1 MSKVKIILDAD
12 VFIHFTKSG
21 YFHQLASIYPGYQ
34 LAIIDE
40 LYKSEMKGDVKN
52 YVDKYRTVFVGQIEM
67 LEWKPDYEMMME
79 FSGLNARMGYGESLC
94 LAYCKYHQDVIASSN
109 ISEITGYCDK
119 NGIQYITTMDFLYE
133 AFVKK
138 IMTDEQCNEFIQNVI
153 SKGSK
158 LPNIKI
164 TQYTARNIYM

>member
-12 VFIHFTKSG
+12 ILIHFTKSE
-21 YFHQLASIYPGYQ
+21 YFDKLASIYPGYQ

-40 LYKSEMKGDVKN
+40 LYKSEIKGDVKN
-52 YVDKYRTVFVGQIEM
+52 YLDRYRAVFAGQIEM
-67 LEWKPDYEMMME
+67 LEWKPDYEMTRD
-79 FSGLNARMGYGESLC
+79 FSGLNERMGFGESMC
-94 LAYCKYHQDVIASSN
+94 LAYCKHHHDVIASSN
-109 ISEITGYCDK
+109 ITEITGYCEA

-138 IMTDEQCNEFIQNVI
+138 IMTEEECNEFIQNVI

-164 TQYTARNIYM
+164 TQYTARQIYM